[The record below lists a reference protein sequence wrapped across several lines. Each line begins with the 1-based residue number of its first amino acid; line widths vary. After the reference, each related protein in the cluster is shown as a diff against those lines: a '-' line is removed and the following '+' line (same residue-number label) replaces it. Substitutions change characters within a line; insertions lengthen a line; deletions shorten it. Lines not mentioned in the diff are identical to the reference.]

1 MATEVLIAGAG
12 PTGLTAAVELS
23 RRGIPVRIVDR
34 AGEFAIGSRGDGL
47 QPRTLEVFE
56 DLGILDEVFAS
67 GIGEPLTRVYRGDQ
81 VVWEGRMSQP
91 VQPRP
96 DVPYPN
102 TWFVPQWR
110 TEQILRSRL
119 SEEGIEVQLGSGVAS
134 FEQDTDGVTAL
145 LDGGET
151 VRSSYL
157 IGADG
162 GRSMVRR
169 RLDVPFVGG
178 TDDEFRMLLADV
190 RADGLDHDTGHG
202 WMLDDTT
209 FFGFTP
215 LADGS
220 DSYVIATPAPDLE
233 PTLDS
238 LQCMVDRVSGRSDIR
253 LRELTW
259 ATVWRPNVRMAER
272 FRTGRV
278 LLAGDA
284 AHVHPPTGGQGLN
297 TGVQDAYN
305 LGWKL
310 AAVLGGAPDARSWTV
325 TRPNAFRSP
334 RTYSESAA
342 SCWTGMSAAP
352 RMRWSAARRLSNSTS
367 TTGPGHLPST
377 TVRAPHWPPAT
388 GRRTRRT
395 CVTTTQH
402 GCSSCTPGPTGR
414 YCGSDHGHHG
424 STTRPSSPTMSAAK
438 SSTSMTTSNGPT
450 APHPAPPSSC
460 VPMATSVPSQPGP
473 TPWQPTPTRSWP
485 AEVPIPP
492 TTSTNGWAWRR
503 RRRARRCTCWGA
515 RGAERGRWRLY
526 AVAREHSTGGSA

>member
-1 MATEVLIAGAG
+1 MVTEVLIAGAG

-310 AAVLGGAPDARSWTV
+310 AAVLGGAPDALLDSYQTERIPVAAHVLGISSELLDGYVSGAADAMERGEATQQLDLNYRSGPLALDDGSSTALAAGDRAPDAPHLRDNDPARLFELYAGPYWTLL
-325 TRPNAFRSP
+325 RFGP
-334 RTYSESAA
+334 RAPRLDHPAVQSHDVGSEILDVDDHLQRAY
-342 SCWTGMSAAP
+342 GAAP
-352 RMRWSAARRLSNSTS
+352 GTAVLVRPDGYIGAITARTDAL
-367 TTGPGHLPST
+367 
-377 TVRAPHWPPAT
+377 AT
-388 GRRTRRT
+388 
-395 CVTTTQH
+395 
-402 GCSSCTPGPTGR
+402 
-414 YCGSDHGHHG
+414 
-424 STTRPSSPTMSAAK
+424 
-438 SSTSMTTSNGPT
+438 
-450 APHPAPPSSC
+450 
-460 VPMATSVPSQPGP
+460 
-473 TPWQPTPTRSWP
+473 
-485 AEVPIPP
+485 
-492 TTSTNGWAWRR
+492 
-503 RRRARRCTCWGA
+503 
-515 RGAERGRWRLY
+515 Y
-526 AVAREHSTGGSA
+526 AHQVLAG

>member
-1 MATEVLIAGAG
+1 MVTEVLIAGAG

-202 WMLDDTT
+202 WMLDDAT

-238 LQCMVDRVSGRSDIR
+238 LQCIVDRVSGRSDIR

-310 AAVLGGAPDARSWTV
+310 AAVLGGAPDALLDSYQTERIPVAAHILGISSELLDRYVSGAADAMERGEATQQLDLNYRSGPLALDDGSSTALAAGDRAPDAPHLRDNGPARLFELYAGPYWTLL
-325 TRPNAFRSP
+325 RFGP
-334 RTYSESAA
+334 RAPRLDHPAVQSHDVGTEILDVDNHLQRAY
-342 SCWTGMSAAP
+342 GAAP
-352 RMRWSAARRLSNSTS
+352 GTAVLVRPDGYIGAITSRTAAL
-367 TTGPGHLPST
+367 
-377 TVRAPHWPPAT
+377 AT
-388 GRRTRRT
+388 
-395 CVTTTQH
+395 
-402 GCSSCTPGPTGR
+402 
-414 YCGSDHGHHG
+414 
-424 STTRPSSPTMSAAK
+424 
-438 SSTSMTTSNGPT
+438 
-450 APHPAPPSSC
+450 
-460 VPMATSVPSQPGP
+460 
-473 TPWQPTPTRSWP
+473 
-485 AEVPIPP
+485 
-492 TTSTNGWAWRR
+492 
-503 RRRARRCTCWGA
+503 
-515 RGAERGRWRLY
+515 Y
-526 AVAREHSTGGSA
+526 AHQVLAG